1 MELNLRTFLAK
12 IRNGRPIHPDEDI
25 IDVLLDLYIYYFEH
39 D

>member
-1 MELNLRTFLAK
+1 MEQNLRTFLAK